1 MRNFFSRARLLL
13 LLLLFVLAIS
23 ARVYQLDQIPPSL
36 YYDEVDYGYQ
46 ARSLV
51 ETGKDYRGTLSPF
64 YVHSFND
71 VRAPMPAY
79 LTALST
85 LLFSQE
91 ELAVRMP
98 SVISGTAIV
107 FLVFMLIKLWTGDFT
122 KAFLVSLVFATSPWQ
137 IQYSRFSHEVTPMLA
152 LYLLALWLFFKAIK
166 LTSFKYLIVS
176 VVLFSLDVY
185 TYRTM
190 SLFIPLTFFVLF
202 LIYKKELFFYG
213 IKKLILL
220 ILISATFILPFLYFT
235 TISAPDVPRINQLAI
250 TSDPQVPIWV
260 IRNREIDSG
269 NIQNPTIGQAAT
281 ATSFFYHNKIFSWL
295 DSFVN
300 NYFQSFSMEFL
311 LIKGDLNLRHSI
323 PQMGQIF
330 FIDVIALIFGL
341 FCIGKRLNLKMN
353 LWLLVWLLLAPM
365 PAALTFDGAKHASR
379 LFIFSAPLLIII
391 GIGWAQILAIVKK
404 IKFSFLILSGLIFT
418 YLILF
423 IFYLHNYFVHYPLQS
438 ARSFGYG
445 FKQAMLKIKQE
456 EAKYQHIK
464 MVATKDPPLIYYL
477 FWSNTPPRLLQE
489 SDKKLDKYQVISWPT
504 TPNNPQVVSYLETDT
519 LYLVTQSELSADLRE
534 PKNLPKGVK
543 LVDLILYPDKEIAF
557 YLIIKDPHFKE
568 GL

>member
-1 MRNFFSRARLLL
+1 MKKSKIFFIIFFLLVAFIL
-13 LLLLFVLAIS
+13 RFYKI
-23 ARVYQLDQIPPSL
+23 DQVPPSL
-36 YYDEVDYGYQ
+36 YYDELDYGYQ

-51 ETGKDYRGTLSPF
+51 ETGRDYRGKLSPF

-71 VRAPMPAY
+71 IRAPIPAY
-79 LTALST
+79 LTAVST
-85 LLFSQE
+85 LLFSQK

-98 SVISGTAIV
+98 SVISGVAIV
-107 FLVFMLIKLWTGDFT
+107 LLVYLLIGLWTGNFT
-122 KAFLVSLVFATSPWQ
+122 TAFLTSLVFATNPWQ

-166 LTSFKYLIVS
+166 FKNFKYLIVS

-202 LIYKKELFFYG
+202 LIYRRELFFYG

-220 ILISATFILPFLYFT
+220 ISISATFILPFLYFT
-235 TISAPDVPRINQLAI
+235 TILAPDIPRINQLAI

-260 IRNREIDSG
+260 IRNREVDSG

-295 DSFVN
+295 DSFTN

-330 FIDVIALIFGL
+330 FIDLLALIFGL
-341 FCIGKRLNLKMN
+341 FSIGNRLNLKEN
-353 LWLLVWLLLAPM
+353 QWLLLWLLIAPI
-365 PAALTFDGAKHASR
+365 PAALTSDGAKHASR

-391 GIGWAQILAIVKK
+391 GIGWAQILQTFKTFR
-404 IKFSFLILSGLIFT
+404 FSKLIFSSA
-418 YLILF
+418 LIIWLLLF
-423 IFYLHNYFVHYPLQS
+423 IFYLHNYFVHYPLLS
-438 ARSFGYG
+438 SRSFGYG
-445 FKQAMLKIKQE
+445 FKQAMLKINQE
-456 EAKYQHIK
+456 EAKYQHIN
-464 MVATKDPPLIYYL
+464 MVATKDPPMIYYL
-477 FWSNTPPRLLQE
+477 FWSNTPPKLLQV
-489 SDKKLDKYQVISWPT
+489 SDKKLDKYQVISWST
-504 TPNNPQVVSYLETDT
+504 TPNDPQVANYLKSNT

-534 PKNLPKGVK
+534 PKNIPDGIK
-543 LVDLILYPDKEIAF
+543 LIDLILYPDKEIAF
-557 YLIIKDPHFKE
+557 YLISKDPNFKD
-568 GL
+568 